1 MLKNSEVKK
10 DFKSKNI
17 DKASEKLSI
26 LKMSKEEKRK
36 YEKYLENLVSEIDII
51 ETGLSIDEVRN
62 LR

>member
-1 MLKNSEVKK
+1 
-10 DFKSKNI
+10 
-17 DKASEKLSI
+17 
-26 LKMSKEEKRK
+26 MSKEEKRK